1 MHLRAPN
8 NAQES
13 EAYYHF
19 RWQSLRQ
26 PLSQPLGSE
35 RDEFEAQ
42 AMHCLATIDAQ
53 IVGVGRVHMDTQH
66 SAQIRYMAVH
76 SGQQKTGIGRSMVNY
91 LLAEAEQCS
100 ADYVW
105 CNAREDA
112 VGFYLRCGFKAL
124 SPVQTDLEIPH
135 TRMQLDLNGTR

>member
-8 NAQES
+8 NAREC

-19 RWQSLRQ
+19 RWQLLRQ

-42 AMHCLATIDAQ
+42 AIHCLAMIDEQ

-76 SGQQKTGIGRSMVNY
+76 PEHQKTGVGRSMINY
-91 LLAEAEQCS
+91 LLAEAEQS
-100 ADYVW
+100 VADYVW

-124 SPVQTDLEIPH
+124 SSVQTDLEIPH
-135 TRMQLDLNGTR
+135 TRMQLDLNGD